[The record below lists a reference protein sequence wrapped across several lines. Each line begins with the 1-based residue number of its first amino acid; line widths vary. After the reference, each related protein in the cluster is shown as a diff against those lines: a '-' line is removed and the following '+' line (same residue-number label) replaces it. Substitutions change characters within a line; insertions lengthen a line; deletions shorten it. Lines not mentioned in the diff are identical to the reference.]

1 MTAVVVAVANQKG
14 GVGKTTVS
22 VNLAVEF
29 WRRNFRTLVIDG
41 DPQGSAVEYAANAP
55 EDKPFPIP
63 VINLAHAGAKLA
75 QEVMRHADNYD
86 LIVIDCP
93 PHKTSPQTLAAIAAS
108 DLVIMPLYPSW
119 LDLTATKAT
128 LETFEQAKALNPDI
142 RAAVLL
148 NGVRNKTIM
157 SMAID
162 LAITELNIPR
172 LKTEISLAEELR
184 QVVGDGEAVA
194 LRGAS
199 KTRQQISALADE
211 LLENLNL
218 PIANTEAA

>member
-1 MTAVVVAVANQKG
+1 MTAVVIAVANQKG
-14 GVGKTTVS
+14 GVGKTTLS
-22 VNLAVEF
+22 VNLGVEF
-29 WRRNFRTLVIDG
+29 WRRRFRTLVIDA

-55 EDKPFPIP
+55 EDSPFPIP
-63 VINLAHAGAKLA
+63 VINLAHSGNKLA

-93 PHKTSPQTLAAIAAS
+93 PHKTSPQTLAAITAS
-108 DLVIMPLYPSW
+108 DLVVLPLYPSW

-128 LETFEQAKALNPDI
+128 LDTFELAKGVNPDI

-157 SMAID
+157 SITID
-162 LAITELNIPR
+162 MAITELNIPR
-172 LKTEISLAEELR
+172 LRTEISLAEELR
-184 QVVGDGEAVA
+184 QVVGNGEAVA

-199 KTRQQISALADE
+199 KARQQISALADE
-211 LLENLNL
+211 LLETLEL
-218 PIANTEAA
+218 PIANPEAA